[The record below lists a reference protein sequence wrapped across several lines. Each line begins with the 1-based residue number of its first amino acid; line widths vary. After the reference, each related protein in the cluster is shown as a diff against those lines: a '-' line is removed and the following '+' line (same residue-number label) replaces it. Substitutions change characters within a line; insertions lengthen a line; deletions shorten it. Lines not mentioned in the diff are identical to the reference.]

1 MGWETHLLASDGLF
15 SPVDV
20 ERLLDEGHMNSDYER
35 NIDETHEMTSS
46 SLSTSSVGIYV
57 ASAWVPLVNTA
68 YDSISKA
75 YQATRDQS
83 FHQRT
88 RWGVHWVLWDL
99 TAAKLALGV
108 DVSEVS
114 SRETQSTHRF
124 LDRHNPFGRLLLL
137 LRSRRAC
144 LATV

>member
-1 MGWETHLLASDGLF
+1 M
-15 SPVDV
+15 DV
-20 ERLLDEGHMNSDYER
+20 EELLDEGRIKSGYER
-35 NIDETHEMTSS
+35 NINETHEMMSS
-46 SLSTSSVGIYV
+46 SLCTSSVGTYV
-57 ASAWVPLVNTA
+57 ASAWVPLVNTT
-68 YDSISKA
+68 YHSISDA
-75 YQATRDQS
+75 YQAARDQG
-83 FHQRT
+83 FHQRP
-88 RWGVHWVLWDL
+88 RWGVNWVLWDL